1 MKKERFDELLE
12 SVNEGVA
19 IAQGKAKPAR
29 VHYFFTPEEI
39 KDIRKSLKMTQE
51 AFAASFCFSTSNVKQ
66 WETGA
71 RNPDA
76 SARALLRVIAKNPK
90 AVLEALHSA

>member
-1 MKKERFDELLE
+1 MKKEWFDELLE
-12 SVNEGVA
+12 SVKEGVA
-19 IAQGKAKPAR
+19 IAEGKAKPAR

-39 KDIRKSLKMTQE
+39 KDIRKRLKMTQE
-51 AFAASFCFSTSNVKQ
+51 AFANSFCFSASNVKQ

-90 AVLEALHSA
+90 AVLEALQA